1 MYTKLLIVAMNV
13 IQPGV
18 ITSEKLY
25 FLIFPTMR
33 ERAIKFLYDLEFL
46 ILVNLVKINREK
58 RENQLRDLGRSV
70 E

>member
-1 MYTKLLIVAMNV
+1 
-13 IQPGV
+13 
-18 ITSEKLY
+18 
-25 FLIFPTMR
+25 MR
-33 ERAIKFLYDLEFL
+33 ERTIKFLYDLEFL